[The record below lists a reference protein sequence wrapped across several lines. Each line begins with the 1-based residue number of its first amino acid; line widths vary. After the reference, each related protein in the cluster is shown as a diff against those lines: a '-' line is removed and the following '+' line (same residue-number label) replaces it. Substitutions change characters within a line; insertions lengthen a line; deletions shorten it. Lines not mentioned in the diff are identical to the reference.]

1 MVALSALAAYAALYF
16 VLGKNGQFDTYFY
29 GYGLLAAFIVAPLLA
44 VVLTF
49 AQSHWWEND
58 VGLNLVFLAIAT
70 MPENGGLAWTFL
82 VNHGVLN
89 TPVLAWVVI
98 GGPWWYT
105 MASLWRFRLI
115 TRNREE

>member
-1 MVALSALAAYAALYF
+1 MALAALAAYVGLYF
-16 VLGKNGQFDTYFY
+16 ALGHNGQFDQHFY
-29 GYGLLAAFIVAPLLA
+29 AYGLTAAFVVAPLLA

-49 AQSHWWEND
+49 ARSRWWEND

-82 VNHGVLN
+82 FNHGVLN
-89 TPVLAWVVI
+89 APVLAWVVI

-115 TRNREE
+115 SRNRGEE